1 MASNPSTKTQPQ
13 SPSVKCRVRVMLDEE
28 IAIGPGKVDLLA
40 AIRDTGS
47 ISAAGKHLGM
57 SYRRA
62 WLLVDA
68 MNRCFRVPLV
78 ETATGGQAGGGARL
92 TANGE
97 KVLTR
102 YEEMMVEID
111 AIARTHLR
119 SLRTLLRDAPVPSKH

>member
-1 MASNPSTKTQPQ
+1 
-13 SPSVKCRVRVMLDEE
+13 MLDEE
-28 IAIGPGKVDLLA
+28 IAIGPGKADLLQ

-47 ISAAGKHLGM
+47 ISAAGKQLGM

-68 MNRCFRVPLV
+68 MNRCFKTPLV

-97 KVLTR
+97 KVLER
-102 YEEMMVEID
+102 YSAMMTEID
-111 AIARTHLR
+111 ALARIHARGLR
-119 SLRTLLRDAPVPSKH
+119 SLLRDVPMPSKQGISS